1 MNTATSDKDG
11 FRNLERAVQE
21 QQRQIVQHP
30 VYARLKS
37 VSDLRTFMEH
47 HVFAVWD
54 FMTLLKRLQRDLT
67 SVEIAWR
74 PSTLPHSRRLINEIV
89 LAEESDEI
97 SQGRY
102 LSHLELYIDAMKEVE
117 ANHRPI
123 ETFITELRH
132 GTTVLDALSASAS
145 PHAARAFSRHTWN
158 IASKASTHEVASAF
172 LFGREDLIPD
182 MFRSVLQELGHN
194 ATTLRLYLD
203 RHIEL
208 DEGSHGPLARELL
221 QELCNTNPSLWQE
234 ASEAATASLT
244 ARVSLWDEAV
254 KTMGLQVPVNA

>member
-1 MNTATSDKDG
+1 MNTATSDQDG

-21 QQRQIVQHP
+21 QQRQIVQHQ

-89 LAEESDEI
+89 LAEESDEVT
-97 SQGRY
+97 QDQY
-102 LSHLELYIDAMKEVE
+102 LSHLELYIDAMKEVG

-123 ETFITELRH
+123 ETFIAELQDD
-132 GTTVLDALSASAS
+132 TNPLDALSVSEA
-145 PHAARAFSRHTWN
+145 PRAARAFSRHTWN
-158 IASKASTHEVASAF
+158 IASEASTHEVASAF
-172 LFGREDLIPD
+172 LFGREDLIPE

-208 DEGSHGPLARELL
+208 DEGTHGPLARALL
-221 QELCNTNPSLWQE
+221 QELCHNSATSWQE
-234 ASEAATASLT
+234 SEDIAIASLQM
-244 ARVSLWDEAV
+244 RVSLWDEAV
-254 KTMGLQVPVNA
+254 KTMNSQVPVNA